1 MGMKRIKVQ
10 RLIAEQQKS
19 LRAAL
24 RRLEE
29 KREQACNGG
38 FDDAPSSRYQ

>member
-1 MGMKRIKVQ
+1 MKRIKEQ
-10 RLIAEQQKS
+10 RMIAEKQKS

-29 KREQACNGG
+29 KREQACNGVFG
-38 FDDAPSSRYQ
+38 GVPSPGYQ